1 MERLLILG
9 AFGLIAQLV
18 DGTLG
23 MAYGVTSTTLLLT
36 AGAAPALASATV
48 HLAEIGTT
56 LASGAAHWRFGNV
69 DWRTVGLMAGPGAIG
84 AFAGAV
90 VLSSLS
96 AEVAEP
102 WVAAILFFLGLYIL
116 LRFSR
121 RRRVPVPTPGQRLRA
136 AFLSPLGAL
145 AGTVDAMGGGGW
157 GPIGTSSLLASGRLE
172 PRKVVGSIDTS
183 EFLVTIGASLGF
195 LVSLSFSEI
204 NAGWLLA
211 LLAGGLVAAP
221 IAAWLVRKLPA
232 RVLGAAVGGLI
243 LVTNTKTFGEAIGV
257 PSEYLVVAYASLTL
271 VWTAAIASAVAAVR
285 RDTAAVPQP
294 A

>member
-1 MERLLILG
+1 MEKLLILG
-9 AFGLIAQLV
+9 IFGLVAQLV

-36 AGAAPALASATV
+36 AGAAPAVASATV

-56 LASGAAHWRFGNV
+56 LASGTAHWRFGNV
-69 DWRTVGLMAGPGAIG
+69 DWRTVAVMAVPGAIG
-84 AFAGAV
+84 AFVGAV

-116 LRFSR
+116 VRFSR
-121 RRRVPVPTPGQRLRA
+121 RRQKPSPDPGRPLRA
-136 AFLSPLGAL
+136 AFLAPLGAV

-157 GPIGTSSLLASGRLE
+157 GPIGTSSLLSSGRLE

-183 EFLVTIGASLGF
+183 EFFVAVGASAGF
-195 LVSLSFSEI
+195 LISLSFAEI
-204 NAGWLLA
+204 NVGWLIA
-211 LLAGGLVAAP
+211 LLAGGLIAAP
-221 IAAWLVRKLPA
+221 LAAWLVRKLPA
-232 RVLGAAVGGLI
+232 RVLGSAVGGLI
-243 LVTNTKTFGEAIGV
+243 LLTNTKTFGEAIGA
-257 PSEYLVVAYASLTL
+257 PTQYLILAYVLLAVIWVGS
-271 VWTAAIASAVAAVR
+271 IVAAVIAVR
-285 RDTAAVPQP
+285 HDLAAIPQP

>member
-1 MERLLILG
+1 VHKLLVIGLLG
-9 AFGLIAQLV
+9 LVAQLI

-23 MAYGVTSTTLLLT
+23 MAYGVTSTTLLLS

-56 LASGAAHWRFGNV
+56 FVSGAAHWRFGNV
-69 DWRTVGLMAGPGAIG
+69 DWRTVAIIAGPGAVG

-116 LRFSR
+116 VRFTR
-121 RRRVPVPTPGQRLRA
+121 RRRTPLPSAAQRLSAR
-136 AFLSPLGAL
+136 FLVPLGAV

-157 GPIGTSSLLASGRLE
+157 GPIGTSSLLSSGRLE
-172 PRKVVGSIDTS
+172 PRKVIGSIDTS
-183 EFLVTIGASLGF
+183 EFVVTLAASAGF
-195 LVSLSFSEI
+195 LVGLSFSEI
-204 NAGWLLA
+204 NTSWLLA
-211 LLAGGLVAAP
+211 LLAGGVVAAP
-221 IAAWLVRKLPA
+221 IAAWLVRRLPA
-232 RVLGAAVGGLI
+232 RVLGAAVGGII
-243 LVTNTKTFGEAIGV
+243 LLTNTKTFGEAVGV
-257 PSEYLVVAYASLTL
+257 PTDYLAVAYAVLAA
-271 VWTAAIASAVAAVR
+271 VWVGAVAAAFIAVR
-285 RDTAAVPQP
+285 RDSQTVPQP